1 MLRELQLRFLADLF
15 SQDDAPPTADHLAD
29 NCRRTPVNQ
38 FASYRESVLA
48 GMIDALAETYPV
60 CKRLVGERF
69 FNAMALRFIRRHPSQ
84 SPDLNEYGAEF
95 GEFIH
100 NFSPAES
107 LPYLGDVARLERV
120 WQRVFDGAEPTPGNL
135 QQLDSV
141 TEADTD
147 VLRFKLR
154 SNCYLLES
162 DFPVHHIWQANQDDK
177 EESVD
182 ASPIDLDSDGVRLF
196 VWRQGLEMRIDMLTE
211 AEWQFAQLL
220 VCGTTFGEICIN
232 LHTACPHTDIGALLA
247 SFVRKGWITGFEL
260 KDRPTT

>member
-1 MLRELQLRFLADLF
+1 MLRELQNRFLADLF
-15 SQDDAPPTADHLAD
+15 SQDNAPPTACRLAD
-29 NCRRTPVNQ
+29 NGGRAPLDQ

-69 FNAMALRFIRRHPSQ
+69 FDAMALRFIRRHPSQ
-84 SPDLNEYGAEF
+84 SPDLNEYGVEF
-95 GEFIH
+95 GEFID

-107 LPYLGDVARLERV
+107 LPYLGDVARLEWV
-120 WQRVFDGAEPTPGNL
+120 WQKVFDGAEPEPGNL
-135 QQLDSV
+135 QQLESVADSH
-141 TEADTD
+141 TD
-147 VLRFKLR
+147 LLRFKLR

-162 DFPVHHIWQANQDDK
+162 DFPVHFIWQVNQDDK

-182 ASPIDLDSDGVRLF
+182 DGPIDLDSGGVRLF

-232 LHTACPHTDIGALLA
+232 LHTAFPHTDIGALLA
-247 SFVRKGWITGFEL
+247 SFMRKDWISGFEL
-260 KDRPTT
+260 EDRPVT